1 MSNIL
6 EQYFFRVKSNL
17 EHPLTS
23 KSAKGLYKELKE
35 KSWDSAMA
43 HGLPTPI
50 EAFFIEIPNFWAWAD
65 NLGRQFGQIRFGA
78 FVVFSAD
85 FWYCESLVHVFH

>member
-35 KSWDSAMA
+35 KSWDSAMV
-43 HGLPTPI
+43 
-50 EAFFIEIPNFWAWAD
+50 
-65 NLGRQFGQIRFGA
+65 R
-78 FVVFSAD
+78 VVTMVTKFD
-85 FWYCESLVHVFH
+85 SLLTDDKY